1 MTIGRPMKLR
11 RTLACAAARLR
22 NNLVRYGLVLA
33 LVNAVILPMVSVNAA
48 AETRILALGDS
59 LTAGYGLGASEGLT
73 AQLERA
79 LKTKGVAAKV
89 LNAGVSG
96 DTTAGGLARVDW
108 ALGDKPNVAIVALG
122 ANDMLRG
129 FDPATTEQNLDKILT
144 KLKAAQVPVLLLGMR
159 AAPNLGR
166 EYAERF
172 DAIYPALAKRH
183 GVLLYPFFLDGVA
196 AQPSL
201 NLPDGIHPNAKGIA
215 AIVERLTPYVEKLV
229 SAQRTAG

>member
-1 MTIGRPMKLR
+1 MKIGRPLKLR
-11 RTLACAAARLR
+11 RTLACAAARVR
-22 NNLVRYGLVLA
+22 HSLVRYGLALA
-33 LVNAVILPMVSVNAA
+33 LVNAVILPMAA
-48 AETRILALGDS
+48 PQALAETRILALGDS

-73 AQLERA
+73 AQLEKA
-79 LKTKGVAAKV
+79 LKAKGLGARV

-108 ALGDKPNVAIVALG
+108 ALGDKPDVAIVALG

-129 FDPATTEQNLDKILT
+129 FDPATTEQNLDRILT
-144 KLKAAQVPVLLLGMR
+144 KLKAAKVPVLLLGMR

-172 DAIYPALAKRH
+172 DAIYPTLAKRH

-196 AQPSL
+196 AQPKL
-201 NLPDGIHPNAKGIA
+201 NLPDGIHPNAQGIA

-229 SAQRTAG
+229 AAPRSAG

>member
-1 MTIGRPMKLR
+1 MKIGRPLKLT
-11 RTLACAAARLR
+11 RTLAGAAARLR
-22 NNLVRYGLVLA
+22 NNLVRYGLALA
-33 LVNAVILPMVSVNAA
+33 LVNAVILPGLAGATA

-59 LTAGYGLGASEGLT
+59 LTAGYGLGAAEGLT

-79 LKTKGVAAKV
+79 LKAKGLDARV

-108 ALGDKPNVAIVALG
+108 ALGDKPSVAIVALG

-129 FDPATTEQNLDKILT
+129 LDPAKTEQNLDGILT
-144 KLKAAQVPVLLLGMR
+144 KLKAANVPVLLLGMR
-159 AAPNLGR
+159 AAPNMGR
-166 EYAERF
+166 DYGERF

-196 AQPSL
+196 AEPRL
-201 NLPDGIHPNAKGIA
+201 NLPDGIQPNAAGVA
-215 AIVERLTPYVEKLV
+215 VIVERLTPYVEKLV
-229 SAQRTAG
+229 AAPRTAG

>member
-1 MTIGRPMKLR
+1 MKIGRPLKLR
-11 RTLACAAARLR
+11 RTLACAAARVR
-22 NNLVRYGLVLA
+22 RTLVRYGLALA
-33 LVNAVILPMVSVNAA
+33 LVNAVILPMAA
-48 AETRILALGDS
+48 PQALAETRILALGDS
-59 LTAGYGLGASEGLT
+59 LTAGYGLGATEGLT

-79 LKTKGVAAKV
+79 LKAKGLSARV

-108 ALGDKPNVAIVALG
+108 ALGDKPDVAIVALG

-129 FDPATTEQNLDKILT
+129 LDPARTEQNLDGILT
-144 KLKAAQVPVLLLGMR
+144 KLKAAKVPVLLLGMR

-196 AQPSL
+196 AQPKL
-201 NLPDGIHPNAKGIA
+201 NLPDGIHPNAQGIA
-215 AIVERLTPYVEKLV
+215 AIVERLAPYVEKLV
-229 SAQRTAG
+229 AAQRTAG

>member
-1 MTIGRPMKLR
+1 MKIGRPLKLR
-11 RTLACAAARLR
+11 RTLACAAARLH
-22 NNLVRYGLVLA
+22 NNLVRYGLALA
-33 LVNAVILPMVSVNAA
+33 LVNAVILPMAA
-48 AETRILALGDS
+48 AQALAETRILALGDS
-59 LTAGYGLGASEGLT
+59 LTAGYGLGATEGLT

-79 LKTKGVAAKV
+79 LKAKGLSARV

-108 ALGDKPNVAIVALG
+108 ALGDKPDVAIVALG

-129 FDPATTEQNLDKILT
+129 LDPARTEQNLDGILT
-144 KLKAAQVPVLLLGMR
+144 KLKAAKVPVLLLGMR

-196 AQPSL
+196 AQPKL
-201 NLPDGIHPNAKGIA
+201 NLPDGIA
-215 AIVERLTPYVEKLV
+215 AIVERLAPYVEKLV
-229 SAQRTAG
+229 AAQRTAG

>member
-1 MTIGRPMKLR
+1 
-11 RTLACAAARLR
+11 
-22 NNLVRYGLVLA
+22 VRYGLALA
-33 LVNAVILPMVSVNAA
+33 LVNAVILLSVSGQAL

-79 LKTKGVAAKV
+79 LKAKGKDVRV

-108 ALGDKPNVAIVALG
+108 ALGDKPSVAIVALG

-129 FDPATTEQNLDKILT
+129 FDPPTTEQNLDKILT
-144 KLKAAQVPVLLLGMR
+144 KMKAANVPVLLLGMR

-166 EYAERF
+166 DYAERF
-172 DAIYPALAKRH
+172 DKIYPALAQRH

-196 AQPSL
+196 AQPKL
-201 NLPDGIHPNAKGIA
+201 NLPDGIHPNAQGIA
-215 AIVERLTPYVEKLV
+215 QIVERLTPYVEKLIG
-229 SAQRTAG
+229 ATRTAG